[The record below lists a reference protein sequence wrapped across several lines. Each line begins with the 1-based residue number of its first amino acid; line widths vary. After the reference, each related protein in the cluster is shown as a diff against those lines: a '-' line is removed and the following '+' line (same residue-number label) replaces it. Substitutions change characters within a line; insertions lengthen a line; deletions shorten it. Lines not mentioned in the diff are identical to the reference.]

1 MSRSGGTVV
10 FLSSFNNSFFW
21 DPAGGFWDGDAAIL
35 HSEFPPGFE
44 KRIESSLHSASAN
57 G

>member
-1 MSRSGGTVV
+1 MSRSGATVV
-10 FLSSFNNSFFW
+10 FLSSFNNLFFW

-35 HSEFPPGFE
+35 HSEFPPGFV
-44 KRIESSLHSASAN
+44 KRIETSSHSTGAN